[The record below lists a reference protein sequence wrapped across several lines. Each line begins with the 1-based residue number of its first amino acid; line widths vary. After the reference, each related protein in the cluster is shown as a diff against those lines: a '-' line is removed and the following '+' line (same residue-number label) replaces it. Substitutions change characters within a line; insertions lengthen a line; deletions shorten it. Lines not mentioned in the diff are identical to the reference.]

1 MKCIITLCLVSA
13 AVSHC
18 KISSTSRAGLTRVDT
33 YPNLIVNGR
42 ETKEWEFVR
51 MTANHYNNGPI
62 DNPSSAAI
70 RCYEDPSRKP
80 AGVANVT
87 AGSSIGFKA
96 SNTQGHPGP
105 VGSH

>member
-1 MKCIITLCLVSA
+1 VIDIQMLIVA
-13 AVSHC
+13 
-18 KISSTSRAGLTRVDT
+18 DT

-42 ETKEWEFVR
+42 ETKEWEYVR
-51 MTANHYNNGPI
+51 MTANHYSSAPI

-87 AGSSIGFKA
+87 AGSNIGFKA

-105 VGSH
+105 VGCQIDPAPTER